1 MNENPTY
8 ADIIKQKKSQI
19 YGFFF
24 YTPLFFII
32 SFVGWIWEILIYFI
46 QDGEFINRGVL
57 FGPWLPLYGC
67 GGIFLSFILG
77 KYEYKPVRVFFL
89 SMLICSLLEYFSSFF
104 LEWMWGI
111 RWWDYSG
118 DFLNINGRICLWG
131 SLMFGLAGWMFI
143 CYIMPYLRF
152 LYRRIWKEERT
163 RKLLQLLCLA
173 LILLFTAD
181 AAFAADL
188 PNMGK
193 GITYQAAILLRD

>member
-1 MNENPTY
+1 MNDNPTY
-8 ADIIKQKKSQI
+8 ADIIKQKKSQT

-24 YTPLFFII
+24 YTPLFFAI

-152 LYRRIWKEERT
+152 LYRQIWKEERK